1 IVTGDFC
8 QLPPVPD
15 LRDGIPVPSTFA
27 FDAESWSGCIG
38 APMTLK
44 HVFRQRDQAFV
55 DILNAM
61 RWGQMSKDF
70 ISKLHQLS
78 REIVYGDDI
87 EPTELYPTKNEVE
100 DANDARLAQIA
111 ENSVEFNAVDRPG
124 FDERGNP

>member
-1 IVTGDFC
+1 
-8 QLPPVPD
+8 
-15 LRDGIPVPSTFA
+15 
-27 FDAESWSGCIG
+27 
-38 APMTLK
+38 MTLK

-61 RWGQMSKDF
+61 RWGQMSKDS

-100 DANDARLAQIA
+100 DANDTRLAQIA

-124 FDERGNP
+124 FDERGNPVPLRKMARLLSRLVALPVVSLKTGAQVMLIKARTQF